1 MLPSSSNLA
10 LLAAFLF
17 IVSCV
22 NQSCVA
28 HPARGLSQLDPISQL
43 EARSPQD
50 LEERTSLPNQVV
62 PTRIISKYQCP
73 VGAQCNDGDD
83 ADENG
88 SNDDD
93 EGGEESDKPDTEY
106 EPSDFEKSPE
116 KAKKVERTKKRQKP
130 DGKDIFCKS
139 NENPC
144 YGECCDKQSEHCSP
158 MAVISQ
164 TEGMK
169 YSTCVAIGK
178 RADRNGKACEKAK
191 MSDGPVENVP
201 YWMLDLVVY
210 DSYACLLTYS
220 SQRPSGPVVET
231 TPSEHVNIIMM
242 LSRSVGTILDTTV
255 SAPEQ
260 QAFHI
265 RMLAIIISI
274 SNERSLAMIEPQRG
288 QVFDASDDDD
298 SNDDDENDED
308 EDEDEDEDDDDDD
321 DDNTQAGEDVD
332 MGEDIIEEEVKADVQ
347 SVPEPST
354 SRFPPFDPTNRL
366 SNCLVLTDDPNSTKE
381 SHITIFNIVNDTV
394 VDVKNVHQMRRND
407 IAQEKMNLGC
417 GEVLSMKGVRR
428 VQKIVSGVIDV
439 LRDGNAVLKILFQN
453 YQITA
458 RNRGCGIKTRKFDFL
473 ASQL

>member
-1 MLPSSSNLA
+1 MTLHMLPSSSNLA

-130 DGKDIFCKS
+130 DGKDIF
-139 NENPC
+139 
-144 YGECCDKQSEHCSP
+144 
-158 MAVISQ
+158 
-164 TEGMK
+164 
-169 YSTCVAIGK
+169 
-178 RADRNGKACEKAK
+178 
-191 MSDGPVENVP
+191 
-201 YWMLDLVVY
+201 W
-210 DSYACLLTYS
+210 
-220 SQRPSGPVVET
+220 PVVET

-428 VQKIVSGVIDV
+428 VQKIVSG
-439 LRDGNAVLKILFQN
+439 
-453 YQITA
+453 
-458 RNRGCGIKTRKFDFL
+458 
-473 ASQL
+473 